1 MTSVTKDRSIEER
14 YIERSEKSRIAFE
27 QAKHWLPGGSSRQAG
42 LWAPF
47 PLTIAQGEGSY
58 IWDIDGHRYLDLVN
72 NYTALVHGHAYPPI
86 IRAVKEQLPKGT
98 CWSASC
104 ESQLTLAQLLVNRV
118 ESIDQVRFTNSGSE
132 AGNLALMIARAHT
145 GRNKILMARGGY
157 HGSIMEF
164 EAGFT
169 GRDGPMTLVAEY
181 GDLSTFEAI
190 LKRHGSEIAAVFLEP
205 VMGAS
210 GVVPGS
216 RSFLEGVKSATH
228 QAGALFILD
237 EVLTLRLAFGGYQ
250 SVVGIKPDLTLFG
263 KFIGGGF
270 PVGAV
275 GGPEALFELF
285 DPLNLKIF
293 HTGTFNANPV
303 TMVAGSA
310 SVEGLTAARI
320 DKMEQAAQTLEA
332 GLLTAA
338 EEVGLPLT
346 VNRVGSVM
354 NLFFS
359 ANPGGAYHQRDDL
372 PIITRFHLAAL
383 NHGLF
388 MAPRGLIALSTVTSE
403 DQVDEAISLG
413 RRAMEDVIKELPD
426 AAHPGWC
433 R

>member
-1 MTSVTKDRSIEER
+1 M
-14 YIERSEKSRIAFE
+14 
-27 QAKHWLPGGSSRQAG
+27 
-42 LWAPF
+42 
-47 PLTIAQGEGSY
+47 
-58 IWDIDGHRYLDLVN
+58 
-72 NYTALVHGHAYPPI
+72 
-86 IRAVKEQLPKGT
+86 
-98 CWSASC
+98 
-104 ESQLTLAQLLVNRV
+104 
-118 ESIDQVRFTNSGSE
+118 
-132 AGNLALMIARAHT
+132 
-145 GRNKILMARGGY
+145 
-157 HGSIMEF
+157 
-164 EAGFT
+164 
-169 GRDGPMTLVAEY
+169 
-181 GDLSTFEAI
+181 
-190 LKRHGSEIAAVFLEP
+190 
-205 VMGAS
+205 
-210 GVVPGS
+210 
-216 RSFLEGVKSATH
+216 
-228 QAGALFILD
+228 
-237 EVLTLRLAFGGYQ
+237 
-250 SVVGIKPDLTLFG
+250 
-263 KFIGGGF
+263 
-270 PVGAV
+270 GAV

-320 DKMEQAAQTLEA
+320 DKMEQAAQTLEI

-338 EEVGLPLT
+338 EKVGLPLT

-426 AAHPGWC
+426 AAHPG
-433 R
+433 